1 MQDDDVLAQCRVFS
15 LTSFFAIEPRY
26 HQSMITPAM
35 EVVLITGMSGS
46 GKSVALHAL
55 EDAHYYCVDNLPPEL
70 LGAFVDVE
78 KTHNVCKI
86 GIAMDVRSASALP
99 LLPAQL
105 QQLRDKGVVIKS
117 VFLDARTDVLV
128 RRFSET
134 RRKHPLSNNN
144 DADQQ
149 RALTDAIE
157 QERELLADLRD
168 QSHVIDTSLIRSTQ
182 LQGYVKALL
191 SAPAKQL
198 TLVFESFGF
207 KRGLPTDA
215 DFVFDVRMLPNPHY
229 ELALRPLT
237 GQDLAVAQFLNQQPS
252 VDKMLRHI
260 QDFLTDWLPS
270 LTQDHRSYVTVA
282 IGCTG
287 GQHRSVF
294 LVEEL
299 ARHFA
304 KDWSALK
311 RHREIDG
318 NVFAAGI
325 H

>member
-1 MQDDDVLAQCRVFS
+1 MATAETQ
-15 LTSFFAIEPRY
+15 Y
-26 HQSMITPAM
+26 HPVMTHDTI

-70 LGAFVDVE
+70 LGAFIDVE
-78 KTHNVCKI
+78 KTHHVHKI
-86 GIAMDVRSASALP
+86 GIAMDVRSAASLP
-99 LLPAQL
+99 LLPAQIA
-105 QQLRDKGVVIKS
+105 QLRERGVTVKT
-117 VFLDARTDVLV
+117 VFLDANTDTLV
-128 RRFSET
+128 NRFSET

-157 QERELLADLRD
+157 LERNLLADLRD
-168 QSHVIDTSLIRSTQ
+168 TSHVIDTSLIRATQ

-229 ELALRPLT
+229 ELALKPLT
-237 GQDLAVAQFLNQQPS
+237 GKDAPVANFLMQQDNVR
-252 VDKMLRHI
+252 KMQLHI
-260 QDFLTDWLPS
+260 QDFLTVWLP
-270 LTQDHRSYVTVA
+270 TMMQDHRSYVTVA

-294 LVEEL
+294 LVEQL
-299 ARHFA
+299 AQHFA
-304 KDWSALK
+304 QDWSTLK

-318 NVFAAGI
+318 NLIASGVFKSSS
-325 H
+325 